1 MTRTILLREI
11 IVLTHNVKHEQH
23 ADIWTRPNRQA
34 SFRLGNGSKDGND
47 YKNWPPGL
55 YADDVFGERAGR

>member
-1 MTRTILLREI
+1 MTPHQFSREMA
-11 IVLTHNVKHEQH
+11 VLTHNVNHEQH
-23 ADIWTRPNRQA
+23 ADIWARSNRQT
-34 SFRLGNGSKDGND
+34 SFSLGNGSKDRND